1 MTTTQLTTDYLI
13 IGAGAAG
20 MAFADTLLTDTN
32 ANIVMVDMYHKPGG
46 HWNVAYPF
54 VTLHQPSQY
63 YGVSSLELSKG
74 GKDVT
79 GLNKGLNHLATGD
92 EISAYFDEV
101 MRTRFIPSGR
111 VQYFPKC
118 RYTGDGKFSSLLTG
132 EDYQVEINKKTVDTT
147 YLQTTVPATHK
158 PSFTVAEDMSFIP
171 VNDLPKVS
179 SPPEGY
185 VIIGG
190 GKTGIDACLW
200 LLQNQV
206 NPDDIRW
213 IMPRDAWLLNR
224 KNTQPTDEF
233 FMDSLGTQAAQMEA
247 ISAAS
252 DIDDLFTRLEA
263 SGVMLRI
270 DEQVWPKMFHGATVS
285 ELELAQLR
293 RIKNIVRMGRV
304 EHIAHDKIQLQQG
317 EIATNSNYVH
327 VDCSASAIGN
337 LVPKPIFE
345 GNLITPQAVRSYQ
358 PVFSA
363 ALIAHVEATYET
375 EQQKNGICNVVILPN
390 HVTDWVKMAASNM
403 MNQYIWSRDDN
414 MRTWLY
420 HNRLDGFTRLSQ
432 NVKPDETEKL
442 AVIQRMK
449 TTAMPAMENLKKLIA
464 QVAAA
469 ENNA

>member
-1 MTTTQLTTDYLI
+1 M
-13 IGAGAAG
+13 
-20 MAFADTLLTDTN
+20 
-32 ANIVMVDMYHKPGG
+32 
-46 HWNVAYPF
+46 
-54 VTLHQPSQY
+54 
-63 YGVSSLELSKG
+63 
-74 GKDVT
+74 
-79 GLNKGLNHLATGD
+79 
-92 EISAYFDEV
+92 ISV
-101 MRTRFIPSGR
+101 
-111 VQYFPKC
+111 
-118 RYTGDGKFSSLLTG
+118 
-132 EDYQVEINKKTVDTT
+132 
-147 YLQTTVPATHK
+147 
-158 PSFTVAEDMSFIP
+158 
-171 VNDLPKVS
+171 
-179 SPPEGY
+179 
-185 VIIGG
+185 
-190 GKTGIDACLW
+190 
-200 LLQNQV
+200 
-206 NPDDIRW
+206 
-213 IMPRDAWLLNR
+213 PRDAWLLNR

-464 QVAAA
+464 QVAVA